1 MGTSLKC
8 LLIEL
13 HPRMRIAEKGLGGMR
28 VAADSKNEDAKNSH
42 NLLPDPD
49 MKMAEEEN
57 NSRNL

>member
-1 MGTSLKC
+1 
-8 LLIEL
+8 
-13 HPRMRIAEKGLGGMR
+13 MRIAEKGLGGMR